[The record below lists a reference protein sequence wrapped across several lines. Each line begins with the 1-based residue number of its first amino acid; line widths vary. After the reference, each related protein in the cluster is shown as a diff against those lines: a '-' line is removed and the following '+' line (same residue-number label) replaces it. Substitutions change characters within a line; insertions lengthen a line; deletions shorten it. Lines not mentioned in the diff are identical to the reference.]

1 MSEEKN
7 FVDGLLVKLPDEN
20 APEFVKLKLSIKL
33 DEFGPWVSAQKAND
47 PSIEWLNIEIK
58 EGRSGKWY
66 AERNMWKPADTK
78 PAASA
83 SSTQD
88 VPW

>member
-7 FVDGLLVKLPDEN
+7 FVDGMIIKLPDDN
-20 APEFVKLKLSIKL
+20 APDFVKLKLSLKL
-33 DEFGPWVSAQKAND
+33 DDLGKWISSQKQGEPD
-47 PSIEWLNIEIK
+47 MEWINIEIK

-66 AERNMWKPADTK
+66 AERNMWKPAEDSK
-78 PAASA
+78 PVAAAQS
-83 SSTQD
+83 D

>member
-7 FVDGLLVKLPDEN
+7 FVDGLIVKLPDEN

-58 EGRSGKWY
+58 EGRS
-66 AERNMWKPADTK
+66 
-78 PAASA
+78 
-83 SSTQD
+83 
-88 VPW
+88 